1 ILPFGEFE
9 RRVWSIALEFRNV
22 GIRSAAGGRSARR
35 IVGGY
40 ASAVRCEDILSRRHL
55 CSLGANDGL
64 CGQRDRLAD
73 DLRDHAQ
80 SLDAAGHARTRAIAD
95 AQGAWALLLILVVIA
110 TIVGIGAAVSGP
122 AETWIAKLPE
132 GISRIE
138 ERLRFLDAPINTLRT
153 FLAAA
158 NSFGAAGPQQSS
170 PGPFDGGAIL
180 SSVFAGTRSFASG
193 LFTTALFLY
202 FLLVSGDSFLVA
214 GRGLAR

>member
-1 ILPFGEFE
+1 MIIVILPFGEFE

-22 GIRSAAGGRSARR
+22 GIRSAAEGRSARR
-35 IVGGY
+35 IVSGY

-73 DLRDHAQ
+73 DLRDHA
-80 SLDAAGHARTRAIAD
+80 G
-95 AQGAWALLLILVVIA
+95 ALLLILVVIA

-132 GISRIE
+132 GIPGIE

-153 FLAAA
+153 F
-158 NSFGAAGPQQSS
+158 FWRP
-170 PGPFDGGAIL
+170 PI
-180 SSVFAGTRSFASG
+180 
-193 LFTTALFLY
+193 
-202 FLLVSGDSFLVA
+202 VSA
-214 GRGLAR
+214 PRAR